1 MKILITTDLFRSTI
15 NGVVTSVLN
24 LEEELTKQGH
34 EVRILTVSD
43 TGKAYQEGNVW
54 YLRSIPSGIYP
65 GVRIP
70 VPGDG
75 TFRKELTEWK
85 PDVVHSQCEFC
96 TFSYGKRIAED
107 SGALFVHT
115 CHTLYEQY
123 TKYIPM
129 GKYLGPAAVATC
141 MRWRLRPTDLIIA
154 PTKKVERTFLRYGV
168 KKKTAIIPTG
178 IQIENFTKHVSEETL
193 QKLREECGI
202 RPGVQIVLSLG
213 RLGFEKQ
220 VDELLYGWK
229 EAEISSEDA
238 MLLIVGGGPAEDSLR
253 KLSEE
258 LGLQDQVCF
267 YGMAE
272 PSMVPAFYHLADIFV
287 CASTSETQGLTYV
300 EALASG
306 LPLVCRRDPCL
317 NGVLEHGKNGYSY
330 RGRDEFGKYVKDLL
344 GQEEKRAQMS
354 AHSCELAKTFG
365 TEAFGQAVGSL
376 YNNSIR
382 DKGEMNL
389 RGHIF
394 GGRRFVYIDGALER
408 MLRNFK

>member
-43 TGKAYQEGNVW
+43 TGKPYQDGNVY
-54 YLRSIPSGIYP
+54 YLRSIPSRIYP

-75 TFRKELTEWK
+75 TYRRELTKWK
-85 PDVVHSQCEFC
+85 PQVVHSQCEFC

-129 GKYLGPAAVATC
+129 GKHLGPAAVAAC
-141 MRWRLRPTDLIIA
+141 MRWRLRPADLIIT
-154 PTKKVERTFLRYGV
+154 PTRKVERTFLSYGV
-168 KKKTAIIPTG
+168 KNKTAIIPTG
-178 IQIENFTKHVSEETL
+178 IHLEEFCRPIPKE
-193 QKLREECGI
+193 KLAELRKECEIPSGA
-202 RPGVQIVLSLG
+202 RIVLSLG

-220 VDELLYGWK
+220 VDELLRGWK
-229 EAEISSEDA
+229 EAGLSGREA
-238 MLLIVGGGPAEDSLR
+238 VLLIVGGGPAESSLR
-253 KLSEE
+253 QLAEE
-258 LGLQDQVCF
+258 LGLKEQVCF
-267 YGMAE
+267 YGMAD
-272 PSMVPAFYHLADIFV
+272 PSMVPAFYQLADLFV

-300 EALASG
+300 EAMAGG

-317 NGVLEHGKNGYSY
+317 AGVLEHGKNGYSY
-330 RGRDEFGKYVKDLL
+330 RTREEFADYVKRVLKSETM
-344 GQEEKRAQMS
+344 QEQMGEYS
-354 AHSCELAKTFG
+354 RKLARTFG
-365 TEAFGQAVGSL
+365 TEAFGQAVNDL
-376 YNNSIR
+376 YQNSMR
-382 DKGEMNL
+382 EHVPAELPVHLFKL
-389 RGHIF
+389 RKFI
-394 GGRRFVYIDGALER
+394 
-408 MLRNFK
+408 

>member
-15 NGVVTSVLN
+15 NGVVTSILN
-24 LEEELTKQGH
+24 LEEELSRQGH

-75 TFRKELTEWK
+75 AYRRELTEWM

-96 TFSYGKRIAED
+96 TFSYGKQIAED
-107 SGALFVHT
+107 TGAVFIHT

-129 GKYLGPAAVATC
+129 GKYLGTAAVAAC
-141 MRWRLRPTDLIIA
+141 MRWRLRPVNRIIA
-154 PTKKVERTFLRYGV
+154 PTKKVERTFLSYGV
-168 KKKTAIIPTG
+168 QKKTAIIPTG
-178 IQIENFTKHVSEETL
+178 IKLEAFTNPVSKEKLE
-193 QKLREECGI
+193 KLREECGI
-202 RPGVQIVLSLG
+202 RPGVRVALSLG

-229 EAEISSEDA
+229 ESEIPGEEA
-238 MLLIVGGGPAEDSLR
+238 VLLIVGGGPAEASLR

-258 LGLQDQVCF
+258 LGLSDKVCF

-272 PSMVPAFYHLADIFV
+272 PKMVPMFYQMADLFV

-317 NGVLEHGKNGYSY
+317 AGVLEHGINGYSFRE
-330 RGRDEFGKYVKDLL
+330 RGELGSYVKEVLFHK
-344 GQEEKRAQMS
+344 EKQQRMS
-354 AHSCELAKTFG
+354 ARSRELAKAFG
-365 TEAFGQAVGSL
+365 TEAFGRAVNDL
-376 YNNSIR
+376 YKKEVRLHEGAFVFEESEAAIPEWNWTGYA
-382 DKGEMNL
+382 DAK
-389 RGHIF
+389 
-394 GGRRFVYIDGALER
+394 RFP
-408 MLRNFK
+408 